1 MKLRKIFIKNFY
13 SIKEVELDFTKYS
26 GIVQIIGKNKD
37 TGGSNGSGK
46 SSLFEAVVWGL
57 FGKTIRKSTEEA
69 LINCDSKKNCEVIL
83 EVEREGDGIITI
95 HRGKKP
101 SFLKFFVDG
110 DTLTQDHA
118 NNTQALIEKTL
129 ETDYKTFVAAILFG
143 QHVDID
149 FLSSSADDKRNIIR
163 NFLNLDNI
171 FQLRDKIRTIKSD
184 FSTKAKIAEALI
196 LDYEKSILEKEDKLK
211 GIDQSDPVIFTETLQ
226 EVEARGQRVSKIE
239 KEIFGIQ
246 TKTKLLND
254 TIKKY
259 SNLLESLSD
268 TTTCPTCNSK
278 LSKKSSAEC
287 HDTWNAEVNN
297 SNNEIK
303 ELTPKLLSL
312 SKELSDLKS
321 KPSMAQYL
329 EFQERNKTRQEAE
342 IYKDQIK
349 DLKDKV
355 TKNSK
360 IKERAEVGY
369 DVMRF
374 WEKAFSEQG
383 LIKYFIK
390 NILDFFNTKTNEYL
404 SQLTNN
410 QFTINFNE
418 ELDETICNNGRNI
431 AFISLSGGEKRKIN
445 LAVMLALQALL
456 SATAKKQSNIVF
468 FDEVA
473 DNLDDDGIMCLYNL
487 LNSLKAENRTIF
499 LITHNNYLKSLLDS
513 TQNLTMMKIRGE
525 SKLIESI

>member
-1 MKLRKIFIKNFY
+1 MQ
-13 SIKEVELDFTKYS
+13 LDFSKYS
-26 GIVQIIGKNKD
+26 GIVRVIGKNKD

-46 SSLFEAVVWGL
+46 SSIFEAVVWGL

-69 LINCDSKKNCEVIL
+69 LINCDAKKGCEVIL
-83 EVEREGDGIITI
+83 EIEREGIGIISI

-101 SFLKFFVDG
+101 TFLKFYVNSEVR
-110 DTLTQDHA
+110 TQDHA
-118 NNTQALIEKTL
+118 SHTQELIEKTL
-129 ETDYKTFVAAILFG
+129 DTDYKTFVAAILFG

-171 FQLRDKIRTIKSD
+171 FSLRDKIREIKSN
-184 FSTKAKIAEALI
+184 FSTKSKIADALI
-196 LDYEKSILEKEDKLK
+196 SEYEKSIEEKEDKLK
-211 GIDQSDPVIFTETLQ
+211 GIDQSEPVIFTEELKD
-226 EVEARGQRVSKIE
+226 VEARGQRISKLD
-239 KEIFGIQ
+239 KEVTETRIKIN
-246 TKTKLLND
+246 LLND

-259 SNLLESLSD
+259 SKLLQSLTD

-278 LSKKSSAEC
+278 LTKKSSAEC
-287 HDTWNAEVNN
+287 HGTWTTEV
-297 SNNEIK
+297 SSCSG
-303 ELTPKLLSL
+303 ELESLQPKLISI
-312 SKELSDLKS
+312 SKELSELKS
-321 KPSMAQYL
+321 KPTMTQYL
-329 EFQERNKTRQEAE
+329 EYQERNKARKEADIHRNEINQLKNKIANNSKVRQECE
-342 IYKDQIK
+342 
-349 DLKDKV
+349 
-355 TKNSK
+355 T
-360 IKERAEVGY
+360 GY

-390 NILDFFNTKTNEYL
+390 NILEFFNVKTNEYL

-410 QFTINFNE
+410 QFTILFDE
-418 ELDETICNNGRNI
+418 ELEETICNNGRNI

-473 DNLDDDGIMCLYNL
+473 DNLDDDGILCLYNL
-487 LNSLKAENRTIF
+487 LNSLKSENRTIF

-513 TQNLTMMKIRGE
+513 TQYLTIMKTRGE
-525 SKLIESI
+525 SKLIENV